1 MYGVINAIEGLDAFN
16 DLMKNTNIGPWYTRM
31 KKQVNSHAG
40 ATQQDWLVREVEAW
54 LSNEKKKPVSGK
66 CNHGKVIRVVQ
77 SKF

>member
-40 ATQQDWLVREVEAW
+40 ATQPDWLVGEVEAW
-54 LSNEKKKPVSGK
+54 ISNGKKASQLEICDALPFGM
-66 CNHGKVIRVVQ
+66 RV
-77 SKF
+77 KWRE